1 MNSRELL
8 QQALEFAERICGDR
22 CNAEYNPCEAKDL
35 AEAIRAHLAKE
46 PEPVAWIQYEDGAVR
61 MTTGDVTHR
70 PGEWTPLYRLEDM

>member
-35 AEAIRAHLAKE
+35 AEAIRAHLEKPE
-46 PEPVAWIQYEDGAVR
+46 PEPVAREETPG
-61 MTTGDVTHR
+61 VTLSGFFANAR
-70 PGEWTPLYRLEDM
+70 NF